1 MAQEHIPS
9 EEVGHQATEEYALR
23 MSRPASTAPK
33 DLTSAK
39 KSAGG
44 DDNIVIEVSDRG
56 HHKGYL
62 NFGDRQSAIDQT
74 VDDEPSAPILASDE
88 VAKDPTAQ
96 DLHPAVEPLPGYR
109 GDDEP
114 KSRPTSR
121 PASRP
126 TSRPTSVYS
135 PPPVELQSTPLD
147 DVKEY
152 EPLFTDDEK
161 SDNKSLTAERPKEN
175 HRRFPSRDVWE
186 DAPDSVHATAEVS
199 TPEVTGDLQSPQH
212 SIRDVPSRENETPAQ
227 AFARKQEEL
236 AEKES
241 VNPDSFL
248 YRQQKPPTYVGHQ
261 SHIAKKIKS
270 TPSPQRFPSRDIW
283 EDTPDSLQYTTTVS
297 GPESGENTPPEGE
310 TTKADGPAPAV
321 PSRPKK
327 QSSGDDVSSKPSI
340 PERPAK
346 TRKSAAEPQQLSGPA
361 ATQKPPVP
369 AKPMGGKIAAL
380 QAGFMS
386 DLNKRLQLGPQA
398 PKKEEPPAASGQ
410 AEEKEKVPLSD
421 ARKSRARGP
430 QRRAPTRNTAAATK
444 STPPP
449 ASANNKQPVLSFST
463 TLTLFSIDEEGTI
476 TVESEPMEST
486 EEQKKTVESAVH
498 EVELPKPQEPA
509 KDPEDAAA
517 PIAAESISQPPAEAE
532 KSVEEESAENTEAVK
547 PAVEEETKTLG
558 TNTAGQHIIEE
569 TIEKKP
575 GDQVEA
581 VENVKSE
588 VVED

>member
-1 MAQEHIPS
+1 
-9 EEVGHQATEEYALR
+9 
-23 MSRPASTAPK
+23 MSRPSSAAPK
-33 DLTSAK
+33 DLLSPNKTTSDV
-39 KSAGG
+39 GG
-44 DDNIVIEVSDRG
+44 DNNVIEVSDRG

-62 NFGDRQSAIDQT
+62 NFGDKQSPVDQT
-74 VDDEPSAPILASDE
+74 VDDGPSAPILASDE
-88 VAKDPTAQ
+88 VAKDPTAYG
-96 DLHPAVEPLPGYR
+96 LHPAVEPLHDYR
-109 GDDEP
+109 DDEP
-114 KSRPTSR
+114 KSR

-161 SDNKSLTAERPKEN
+161 SGNKSVTAERPREN
-175 HRRFPSRDVWE
+175 HQRFPSRDVWE
-186 DAPDSVHATAEVS
+186 DAPNSVHATAEVS
-199 TPEVTGDLQSPQH
+199 TPEVTGDLLSPH
-212 SIRDVPSRENETPAQ
+212 LSTKDVPSRENETPAQ

-236 AEKES
+236 AEKEA
-241 VNPDSFL
+241 VTPDSFL
-248 YRQQKPPTYVGHQ
+248 YRQQKPPTYAAHQ
-261 SHIAKKIKS
+261 SHIAQKIKS

-283 EDTPDSLQYTTTVS
+283 EDSPDSLQYTTTVS
-297 GPESGENTPPEGE
+297 GPESGENTPSEGE
-310 TTKADGPAPAV
+310 TTKADAPVSTSSAV
-321 PSRPKK
+321 PAIPTRPKK
-327 QSSGDDVSSKPSI
+327 QGSGDDVSSKQSI

-346 TRKSAAEPQQLSGPA
+346 IQKSAPDAKQSTGPA

-369 AKPMGGKIAAL
+369 AKPLGGKIAAL

-430 QRRAPTRNTAAATK
+430 QRRAPTRNTAATTK

-449 ASANNKQPVLSFST
+449 TSANTKQPVLSFST

-476 TVESEPMEST
+476 TVESEPMEQPT
-486 EEQKKTVESAVH
+486 EEPKKSVESAVH

-509 KDPEDAAA
+509 KDPEDAAD
-517 PIAAESISQPPAEAE
+517 PIATESISQAPAEAE
-532 KSVEEESAENTEAVK
+532 KSVEEEEESAENTEEAAKK
-547 PAVEEETKTLG
+547 PAAEEETKTLA
-558 TNTAGQHIIEE
+558 TNTAGQPILEE

-581 VENVKSE
+581 VDNVKSE